1 MARTPARIN
10 AAKRSLAGAIGA
22 GILVPGGG
30 KRNRYMLASN
40 RFGLPTDYAIND
52 SGYASSDTSGRSG
65 GNGTSFAKYQY
76 RSWAFSTTFEARKGS
91 FLWANVVN
99 TIFGVRPNNFPVT
112 IQRVDVR
119 RWSDGAVVAQVKW
132 GGSTSKILAPA
143 ERVWN
148 DPMATLPA
156 NGLYF
161 LDVYWVA
168 AEHGAYPALPPM
180 YQAGENGAESLTNDF
195 SVTGRPTGSGT
206 ASAIGGSFGPVM
218 FAAEGWEGQVC
229 PILFADSITDQT
241 TVSAKLAA
249 GRGDAGYLQQALG
262 DVASGPMNWMTTA
275 RYSSN
280 FFATMRDG
288 VSSDANPTDAKGVI
302 DWIADACALLQ
313 PEPMFDVAI
322 SAHGRNNLAT
332 NQTFAG
338 MQTLVEEFAAKLQSR
353 YPGMPLVQ
361 LATPPSV
368 TVPANSFITPGV
380 TQTPSG
386 AGNSAGGTI
395 ERWRNWIVGNGGGK
409 IENTTRDAPIFI
421 GIDPWSDSR
430 DPSDFGKWVVDSW
443 QATLLEAVAANST
456 NVIHLSDKPDV
467 GDTLAFESGTSNFET
482 GARIFT
488 VASVVARQGG
498 GWTVTGVGGARN
510 SQADATAPNVNG
522 RLAKAHDVGAV
533 VNRVASADIPGAA
546 IVHPAH
552 KYQQLAKTRIVP
564 FKDAIAVAARTFL
577 PAGSFGLGPASA
589 SFAAN
594 STAGLPI
601 SAIDGLNT
609 GETIATIAPND
620 GRLTLDASRRTLLV
634 GLTASAVGTIAARL
648 TTTSGR
654 KLSMSIAVAA
664 SAPITLGNLFQTAQA
679 NSYSVYADEAENTPL
694 FRVARRAIG
703 STLTLTV
710 SGNKLKLVD
719 DGTDAFVVKGPGSLT
734 LGESI
739 PITVTETHPNA
750 TNSGLQSSS
759 QVGVNAKGNWPA
771 VLAAGYK
778 NVAMAGQVN
787 NASRGAFG
795 TRTRTYARK
804 PMKLGRRSQ
813 KSLYVGFSTVRI
825 EALTSSE
832 ELAGPGTPIAA
843 ASVEIPGAP
852 TPVVRLLFGGSQTFT
867 IPGGC
872 DLYFADELTPSMFG
886 LTEFEDSTEVITNT
900 IVDIP
905 DGAVVYTCGQTLGT
919 SYIYD
924 PTVDTRAPADLV
936 MIQGGI
942 GQPSGGATLPG
953 PAPVMIAGLPVDGK
967 TQVPSLFVATDSIG
981 DRLSDGGGVGDNGG
995 GYAKRA
1001 AFAAGIPF
1009 FSHSLGGRQIGH
1021 WNANNYYSRVYARF
1035 CSMAYCSLGT
1045 NDVGGGQTDTR
1056 IWSSL
1061 QKFYAQMRSLG
1072 HTRVTQGTLPPRVS
1086 TGTRNGS
1093 MENILTNYRCTDLA
1107 NQFPWYTSG
1116 VGGIGYELGGYKDQV
1131 NTRIRNG
1138 IGASGGPDALLD
1150 LAALCSDA
1158 DSGPSKYKLRSFTS
1172 SLTSASAVGAT
1183 TLVMADKPDVD
1194 ETFVIEPGTANVEP
1208 VPTQN
1213 FPFKVV
1219 SVTGSGPYTVTIT
1232 GGTLTLAHP
1241 VGSVIRATN
1250 CNDETHPTTP
1260 IHKEAAAIL
1269 RDQLLA
1275 TYPAYSFTNS
1285 EASAYVARMT
1295 SPPSDKRRALVD
1307 KLFGDLKTAGVLSVL
1322 DELHIVAAHTQQA
1335 ANENLVSSA
1344 YTLTSTAFPTW
1355 TKDRGYKGNGSNQF
1369 ASTNFNPSTATGA
1382 KHQQDSAHIG
1392 VFTLM
1397 DGTTGEDYGSAN
1409 GRTNV
1414 HSRASGHGGRVSQT
1428 TGGLGGSG
1436 STASPHHVVAN
1447 RTGASASELLVD
1459 GAQAATLTTAS
1470 TSLATGLDLLRNN
1483 SSYGDAQ
1490 VAVIH
1495 TGGALTSTAQK
1506 TGLYNALK
1514 SYLQGVG
1521 AIAA

>member
-1 MARTPARIN
+1 M
-10 AAKRSLAGAIGA
+10 
-22 GILVPGGG
+22 
-30 KRNRYMLASN
+30 
-40 RFGLPTDYAIND
+40 
-52 SGYASSDTSGRSG
+52 
-65 GNGTSFAKYQY
+65 
-76 RSWAFSTTFEARKGS
+76 
-91 FLWANVVN
+91 
-99 TIFGVRPNNFPVT
+99 
-112 IQRVDVR
+112 
-119 RWSDGAVVAQVKW
+119 
-132 GGSTSKILAPA
+132 
-143 ERVWN
+143 
-148 DPMATLPA
+148 
-156 NGLYF
+156 
-161 LDVYWVA
+161 
-168 AEHGAYPALPPM
+168 
-180 YQAGENGAESLTNDF
+180 
-195 SVTGRPTGSGT
+195 
-206 ASAIGGSFGPVM
+206 
-218 FAAEGWEGQVC
+218 
-229 PILFADSITDQT
+229 
-241 TVSAKLAA
+241 
-249 GRGDAGYLQQALG
+249 
-262 DVASGPMNWMTTA
+262 
-275 RYSSN
+275 
-280 FFATMRDG
+280 
-288 VSSDANPTDAKGVI
+288 
-302 DWIADACALLQ
+302 
-313 PEPMFDVAI
+313 
-322 SAHGRNNLAT
+322 
-332 NQTFAG
+332 
-338 MQTLVEEFAAKLQSR
+338 
-353 YPGMPLVQ
+353 
-361 LATPPSV
+361 
-368 TVPANSFITPGV
+368 
-380 TQTPSG
+380 
-386 AGNSAGGTI
+386 
-395 ERWRNWIVGNGGGK
+395 
-409 IENTTRDAPIFI
+409 
-421 GIDPWSDSR
+421 
-430 DPSDFGKWVVDSW
+430 
-443 QATLLEAVAANST
+443 
-456 NVIHLSDKPDV
+456 
-467 GDTLAFESGTSNFET
+467 
-482 GARIFT
+482 
-488 VASVVARQGG
+488 
-498 GWTVTGVGGARN
+498 
-510 SQADATAPNVNG
+510 
-522 RLAKAHDVGAV
+522 
-533 VNRVASADIPGAA
+533 
-546 IVHPAH
+546 
-552 KYQQLAKTRIVP
+552 
-564 FKDAIAVAARTFL
+564 
-577 PAGSFGLGPASA
+577 
-589 SFAAN
+589 
-594 STAGLPI
+594 
-601 SAIDGLNT
+601 NT

-1021 WNANNYYSRVYARF
+1021 WNANNYFSRVYARF